1 MMSVIKNKRGG
12 HMAKRTTSRGG
23 SRPFT
28 RRQQR
33 ARQQRWLIFGVI
45 AVLTLVGAGIAYAY
59 LGQDDDLGE
68 EITDLGN
75 AHLQAAPPNY
85 IWNSRPPTSG
95 PHSPGIANWGEH
107 SETVPEWNQV
117 HNLEDGGVIMH
128 YNCPEGCPEI
138 VEELRDILQDMGSH
152 QLILEPYTEMESRI
166 AVTAW
171 TRLLTMDEL
180 DRDLIVDFVEEYRG
194 IDHHR

>member
-1 MMSVIKNKRGG
+1 
-12 HMAKRTTSRGG
+12 MAKRTTSRGS
-23 SRPFT
+23 SRPVG
-28 RRQQR
+28 RRQRR
-33 ARQQRWLIFGVI
+33 ARQQRWLVFGVI
-45 AVLTLVGAGIAYAY
+45 AVLTLIGAGIAYAY
-59 LGQDDDLGE
+59 LGQDDENGK
-68 EITDLGN
+68 EIADLGN

-138 VEELRDILQDMGSH
+138 VAELRDILNDMG
-152 QLILEPYTEMESRI
+152 ER
-166 AVTAW
+166 TAHSGTLHGDGQPDRRHRVDTAAYHGR
-171 TRLLTMDEL
+171 TRPRP
-180 DRDLIVDFVEEYRG
+180 DR
-194 IDHHR
+194 